1 MLSLLC
7 FPNLRLAET
16 LLLLL
21 APRKNL
27 ILTYRM
33 EKPPIFDF
41 QSVEVHFCTSYACCD
56 SRLPAWLYFAL
67 NGRPISG
74 PLCSILITL
83 RHITQQLLVAFGNLL
98 SLLEIFTGTS
108 AAHPK

>member
-1 MLSLLC
+1 MISLFC

-27 ILTYRM
+27 TLTYRM

-41 QSVEVHFCTSYACCD
+41 QSVEVHSCTAC
-56 SRLPAWLYFAL
+56 A
-67 NGRPISG
+67 
-74 PLCSILITL
+74 
-83 RHITQQLLVAFGNLL
+83 
-98 SLLEIFTGTS
+98 
-108 AAHPK
+108 